1 MCKTFTNRG
10 IENGI
15 RYAKVPLSSIA
26 YANRLRNNYST
37 ASGDQP
43 VDANDFLKKLALH
56 GCNTIM
62 KWAKPITPKHIE
74 CGSRTMP
81 NKNEQ

>member
-26 YANRLRNNYST
+26 YANRLRNNSST

-43 VDANDFLKKLALH
+43 VDANDF
-56 GCNTIM
+56 
-62 KWAKPITPKHIE
+62 
-74 CGSRTMP
+74 
-81 NKNEQ
+81 